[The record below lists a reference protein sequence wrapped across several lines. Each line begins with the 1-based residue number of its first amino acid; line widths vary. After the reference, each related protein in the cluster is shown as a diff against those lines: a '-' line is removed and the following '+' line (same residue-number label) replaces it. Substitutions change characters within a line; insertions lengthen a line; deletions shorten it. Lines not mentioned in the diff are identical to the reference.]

1 MSRRW
6 LAVAA
11 TCVSLTAPAGAADMA
26 QYGNY
31 GYAAP
36 AGPLSWTGFYL
47 GANAGYGWGTGASES
62 PGGFIGGLQGGY
74 NFQFAGSPIVAGLEA
89 DFDWS
94 GISAG
99 AFNVDYLGTVRAR
112 LGFAFDRV
120 MAYATAGFA
129 YGQGQFEVAGLS
141 NSQSHSGWTIG
152 AGAEFA
158 LDRNWSARAEYLYVD
173 LGSSTYSSLIGPASV
188 GYDGNV
194 LRAGVNYRF

>member
-1 MSRRW
+1 MTRRL
-6 LAVAA
+6 LAGIAA
-11 TCVSLTAPAGAADMA
+11 MVSLAAPAGAADMT
-26 QYGNY
+26 QYGSY

-36 AGPLSWTGFYL
+36 AAPFSWTGFYI
-47 GANAGYGWGTGASES
+47 GANAGYGWGTAGNQS
-62 PGGFIGGLQGGY
+62 PDGFMGGLQGGY
-74 NFQFAGSPIVAGLEA
+74 NLQFAGSPLVAGLET

-99 AFNVDYLGTVRAR
+99 AFSVDYFGTVRAR

-120 MAYATAGFA
+120 MAYATAGLA

-141 NSQSHSGWTIG
+141 NTQTHTGWTIG

-173 LGSSTYSSLIGPASV
+173 LGSSTYSSLFGPASV

-194 LRAGVNYRF
+194 VRAGVNYRF